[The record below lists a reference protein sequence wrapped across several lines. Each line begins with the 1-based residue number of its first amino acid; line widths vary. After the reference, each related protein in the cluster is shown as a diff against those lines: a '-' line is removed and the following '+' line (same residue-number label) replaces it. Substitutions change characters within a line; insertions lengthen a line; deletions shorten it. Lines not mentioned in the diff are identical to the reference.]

1 MTSNPAPATAGSWPV
16 MLTPFAADGRIDW
29 PALDVLVDWYL
40 AGGSDGLFAAC
51 LSSEIFH
58 LSEEERLAVVCR
70 VMSRAG
76 GRVPVIAAGA
86 FVSGGENTPAA
97 LAGAVLRLADTG
109 VAAVVILTN
118 QLVAAEAADDNWL
131 TFAEDLLARIDGH
144 IRLGLYEC
152 PVPHKRVLSPR
163 LTAWAAHTGRFDFL
177 KDTCCD
183 LTQIKAKLAALAG
196 SPLRLFNAHTAT
208 LLPSLRAGAHGFSG
222 IGANLVPHLYSWLCR
237 EHRAHPAL
245 AEELQAF
252 LTATYPVVSLHY
264 PVVAKAYLG
273 LHGLSVVPVSRM
285 LGHRVETGDLA
296 ALHTFH
302 NDVRAWEQRLG
313 LVSPFAAAVASRR

>member
-1 MTSNPAPATAGSWPV
+1 

-29 PALDVLVDWYL
+29 HALDVLTDWYL
-40 AGGSDGLFAAC
+40 AGDSQGLFAAC
-51 LSSEIFH
+51 LSSEIFQ
-58 LSEEERLAVVCR
+58 LSDEERLAVVCR

-76 GRVPVIAAGA
+76 GRVPVITAGA
-86 FVSGGENTPAA
+86 FVSGGEKNTPAA
-97 LAGAVLRLADTG
+97 LAAAVARLADTG

-118 QLVAAEAADDNWL
+118 QLVAADASDDAWL
-131 TFAEDLLARIDGH
+131 TFVEDLLARIDGH

-152 PVPHKRVLSPR
+152 PVPHKRVLSAR
-163 LTAWAAHTGRFDFL
+163 LTAWAAGTGRFDFL

-183 LTQIKAKLAALAG
+183 FAQIKAKLAALAG
-196 SPLRLFNAHTAT
+196 SPLRLYNAHTAT

-222 IGANLVPHLYSWLCR
+222 IGANLIPHLYTWLCR
-237 EHRAHPAL
+237 QHRADPAL
-245 AEELQAF
+245 AAELQVF

-273 LHGLSVVPVSRM
+273 LHGLPVLPVSRM
-285 LGHRVETGDLA
+285 NGHCVETGDLA
-296 ALHTFH
+296 ALHALH
-302 NDVRAWEQRLG
+302 NDVLVWEQRLG